1 MRAGQRPRWRNRRR
15 TIVTQN
21 SMHAARGALAVFF
34 IVAALVS
41 SAALAEPDDLTKLVA
56 APHDYLDKPVE
67 IVGYCV
73 KGGVKGDVLGYEC
86 TTEGTVYVNAGTIE
100 PEVARQQI
108 DENCKGEGHDPACR
122 ATIRFVPHSF
132 STSNVLEAGKSI
144 IIFNTKKAELS
155 F

>member
-1 MRAGQRPRWRNRRR
+1 M
-15 TIVTQN
+15 TQN
-21 SMHAARGALAVFF
+21 SMYGARCGIAALFAL
-34 IVAALVS
+34 AALVS

-56 APHDYLDKPVE
+56 SPQDYLDKQIE

-86 TTEGTVYVNAGTIE
+86 TTEGTVYVDTDTIE
-100 PEVARQQI
+100 PEAARQKI
-108 DENCKGEGHDPACR
+108 DDSCKGEQHDAACR